1 MTSTETSRQR
11 LARLM
16 DERRAELRLTW
27 HEVAERAGMTR
38 EGLRRTRTGSGSI
51 RSLTKRGIED
61 ALEWAVGS
69 VDMILAGGDPLP
81 SLGPRHD
88 AAARAFV
95 EGQVKLSATG
105 VKAYYRPETIDQL
118 IAVVMEWLPDEP
130 DERYEQ
136 VGMLMDALT
145 AEWVRLR
152 RLTGRHVDQRRD
164 VS

>member
-1 MTSTETSRQR
+1 M
-11 LARLM
+11 
-16 DERRAELRLTW
+16 
-27 HEVAERAGMTR
+27 
-38 EGLRRTRTGSGSI
+38 
-51 RSLTKRGIED
+51 
-61 ALEWAVGS
+61 
-69 VDMILAGGDPLP
+69 
-81 SLGPRHD
+81 
-88 AAARAFV
+88 
-95 EGQVKLSATG
+95 KLSATG